1 MPLTAKY
8 LFIVSMGVEAE
19 YEDLF
24 NEVYDTEHVPN
35 ICNVPG
41 VNAAYRL
48 KLEEGVP
55 LSKGAQAGGKAT
67 EQPQRYMAIYEL
79 DSPNLPG
86 SDAWREEAEKGRWP
100 GEVRPHTFNRRHEL
114 RKII

>member
-1 MPLTAKY
+1 MPLNANY
-8 LFIVSMGVEAE
+8 IFIVSMDMEAE

-48 KLEEGVP
+48 KLDEGV
-55 LSKGAQAGGKAT
+55 LMSKGAQAGGKAT

-79 DSPNLPG
+79 DSPNRPG
-86 SDAWREEAEKGRWP
+86 SDAWRKEAEKGRWP
-100 GEVRPHTFNRRHEL
+100 GEVHSHTFNGRHEL

>member
-1 MPLTAKY
+1 MLLNAKY
-8 LFIVSMGVEAE
+8 LFIVSMDMEAE

-24 NEVYDTEHVPN
+24 NEVFDAEHVPN

-55 LSKGAQAGGKAT
+55 RSKGAQAGGKAT
-67 EQPQRYMAIYEL
+67 EQPQGYRAIYEI
-79 DSPNLPG
+79 DSPDLPG
-86 SDAWREEAEKGRWP
+86 SDAWRKEAEKGRWP

-114 RKII
+114 H